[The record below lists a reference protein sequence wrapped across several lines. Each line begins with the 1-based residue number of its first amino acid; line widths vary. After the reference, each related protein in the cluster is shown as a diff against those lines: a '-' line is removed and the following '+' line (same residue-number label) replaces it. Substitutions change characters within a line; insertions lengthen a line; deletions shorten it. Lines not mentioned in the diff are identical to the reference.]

1 MPSGPCVCFPNGK
14 FRAWIVT
21 RIIADAKPMMDQEF
35 NYSFGQYLQ
44 AYYRTDEMAIEY
56 LGGDWEN
63 GQSFRV
69 TIGGCIITVVT
80 DGL

>member
-1 MPSGPCVCFPNGK
+1 
-14 FRAWIVT
+14 
-21 RIIADAKPMMDQEF
+21 MMDQEF

-44 AYYRTDEMAIEY
+44 AYYRTDEMTIEY

-69 TIGGCIITVVT
+69 TIGGCVITVVT